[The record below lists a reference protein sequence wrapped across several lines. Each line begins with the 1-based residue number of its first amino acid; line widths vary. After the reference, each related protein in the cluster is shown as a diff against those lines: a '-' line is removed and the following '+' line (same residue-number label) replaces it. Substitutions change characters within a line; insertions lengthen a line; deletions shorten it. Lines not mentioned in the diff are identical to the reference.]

1 MTYKLLIHK
10 IILVFRVARI
20 YGSSLSDKLLFN
32 TIMSIGL
39 SPNYF
44 GEREKT
50 FYLFYNKA
58 RNYVNSLSIK
68 NIVKQLLNC
77 RPKSHINY
85 SNIEAV
91 HRN

>member
-1 MTYKLLIHK
+1 MTYKLLKHK
-10 IILVFRVARI
+10 IILVFRVSRI
-20 YGSSLSDKLLFN
+20 PGSSLSDKLLFN
-32 TIMSIGL
+32 TIMSIAL

-44 GEREKT
+44 EEMEKT
-50 FYLFYNKA
+50 YYLFYNKA
-58 RNYVNSLSIK
+58 RNYINSISIK

-77 RPKSHINY
+77 RPKFHINY